1 MSCLEDPQ
9 KPFNRPGLPALAYRI
24 GDYASFQQR
33 LLDRLI
39 CQLDVPG
46 QTRSISLRKLT
57 TRASEDPAIALLDA
71 CAVVADVLTFYQE
84 RIINEGYI
92 LTATERR
99 SVLEMARSIGYEL
112 DPGVAA
118 STLLAFTMEDAPT
131 SPKVAIIPPGTQ
143 IVSVPAQDELPQ
155 TFETTAEFIARV
167 DWNALKPRSHRPQK
181 ITTGTRKL
189 YLDGIST
196 QLQPGDSILLMD
208 EDGSDGNFYFLT
220 LDTVRPISAGGHTL
234 VTWNRLLPVPADP
247 QQPLAINKPPR
258 NPTLLSFRQ
267 RANLFGHNAPRWS
280 DLPTE
285 TKVANGSK
293 VKGGVYLY
301 EPATAQSDSKWK
313 SINQGLTNFDVRCLV
328 ANSNGDLFAG
338 TASGIFR
345 SQDKGETWTAI
356 NSGLNNTNVQTI
368 LITEK
373 QEILAGTAADGVYL
387 STDNGGSWS
396 SIGIGQVQSE
406 TITDGGKQTTVSKT
420 IPNTVVRS
428 LAIQEINVTPPTLSS
443 SSTSI
448 TISPGNYSLNLRI
461 GDSILV
467 NDQTPKN
474 ITTITATNLT
484 IDSAFRTDL
493 PAGTAFVAT
502 RPSTSPGNANVT
514 INSNRYIL
522 ASTDN
527 GVYKSGDGGAKW
539 VRTIGSDLPN
549 STNAKVKS
557 LAVIEN
563 LVFIRAGNAIYRSD
577 NQGNTWSRIDPPG
590 ANLTIF
596 TLVSTPKT
604 IFVGANNGIHRWN
617 TESDSW
623 EPLSSG
629 LSDLNVLAIAVNR
642 STEQN
647 ETNRHIFA
655 FTSSGIFKSIDNGSN
670 WTRYSNIPKNIDLKT
685 VTTCTTRTGNN
696 EQLFAGTLF
705 TGFDNSGDSA
715 SPNQSKQIDWI
726 NFAIPTLEQEGTPPI
741 DLNTLYLD
749 TLYPRIIP
757 DTWIVIKTNDRFQPL
772 LIKDIA
778 AKQHKQF
785 SLDSKVTRLSI
796 TDGSSIP
803 LASFQELRETIVF
816 AQSEPLLLA
825 PDPLTIAAQQSKI
838 FFDPIIENQIFLSQ
852 YVVGLQPQQRVI
864 IGGKRMR
871 AEVNNI
877 AGVAQLVKTNDLPIW
892 ERLNGGLT
900 NTNTTCVVGNADNLF
915 VGTDGAGVFYSP
927 DNGQTWKAIDRG
939 LTNLSIQTLIES
951 GQYLLAGTAGGGI
964 FRFDQSNLDGEWTE
978 QNTNLVHFNI
988 QVLFKLN
995 EVILAG
1001 TIAGGVYRS
1010 TNNGDTWSQTNLD
1023 NTDVQA
1029 LSKLADCD
1037 ILVETRD
1044 VDDDILAGTRDN
1056 GVWKSSDRG
1065 FTWRSLNA
1073 GLIERNITNVTAF
1086 IFAQEVVLAGTAGSG
1101 IFRLTVKIE
1110 DENQIKKWEPI
1121 SLNPADLN
1129 INCLTYDSP
1138 NNQLLAGTISGGI
1151 FQSLDNGDRWKQL
1164 NNGLTCTD
1172 EQINPNQKVNVNI
1185 RAIAVIDDRVF
1196 AVGTGILISPD
1207 GLYTAS
1213 IRSGDQLQVMSPP
1226 VPLGREDL
1234 DEMVPTGLI
1243 AQQHQ
1248 QQGQKWLVRDPNGF
1262 TGEIFTADPSEIQ
1275 LAPAAKDDEVVSE
1288 LATISKPPIDRQL
1301 PLLKLVDPVQ
1311 NIYDP
1316 ETVQIYANIVAAT
1329 HGETIAEVLGSGDGI
1344 ATNQQFVLKK
1354 PPLTHVAAL
1363 TANGSSS
1370 TLQIRVNDVLWQEV
1384 PNLYQRQPQEP
1395 IYISRMADDRSVT
1408 ITFGDGKSGN
1418 RLPSGRENI
1427 VATYRTGIGLGG
1439 EVAAGQLSLLKTRPL
1454 GISQVNNLLPA
1465 TGAADPETRAE
1476 ARVSAPLTTR
1486 TLNRIVSLQDYE
1498 DFARSFVG
1506 IGKAQAIALWT
1517 GNIQQVHIT
1526 IGAIGGKSVIPET
1539 ALYENLVAA
1548 IENARD
1554 PLQQVQV
1561 DSYQRLQFNLA
1572 AKLLI
1577 DPRYLPKQVIDRVK
1591 TTLIARFAFEQQ
1603 SFGRA
1608 VTAAEAIATIQAIEG
1623 VVAVD
1628 LDALHRLDLAR
1639 SLEQSLPALAARWNS
1654 ATNLI
1659 LPAQLLTLNPAGIIL
1674 SEEIAR

>member
-33 LLDRLI
+33 LLDLLI

-118 STLLAFTMEDAPT
+118 STLLAFTLEDALT
-131 SPKVAIIPPGTQ
+131 SPKVATIPLGTQ

-155 TFETTAEFIARV
+155 TFETTAEFIARFE
-167 DWNALKPRSHRPQK
+167 WNALKPRSHRPQT
-181 ITTGTRKL
+181 ITTATRKL
-189 YLDGIST
+189 YLEGTST

-396 SIGIGQVQSE
+396 SIGIGQVKSE
-406 TITDGGKQTTVSKT
+406 TITNGSKQTTISKT

-443 SSTSI
+443 SNTSI
-448 TISPGNYSLNLRI
+448 IISPGNYSLNLRV

-484 IDSAFRTDL
+484 INSAFSADL
-493 PAGTAFVAT
+493 PAGTAFVAI
-502 RPSTSPGNANVT
+502 RPSSSPSTSNIT
-514 INSNRYIL
+514 IDAGKYIL

-527 GVYKSGDGGAKW
+527 GVYKSVDGGANW

-549 STNAKVKS
+549 STKS
-557 LAVIEN
+557 LAVIGN
-563 LVFIRAGNAIYRSD
+563 LVFLRADNNIYRSD
-577 NQGNTWSRIDPPG
+577 NQGNTWDNIRSSEPTFTAG
-590 ANLTIF
+590 TIN
-596 TLVSTPKT
+596 TLLSSLETV
-604 IFVGANNGIHRWN
+604 FVGASDGIYHRDRTTTTWSKIDI
-617 TESDSW
+617 T
-623 EPLSSG
+623 SG
-629 LSDLNVLAIAVNR
+629 LPDKNVWAITTNR
-642 STEQN
+642 SAITDP
-647 ETNRHIFA
+647 IFA
-655 FTSSGIFKSIDNGSN
+655 FTTSGIFKSIDDGSSWTQFGNG
-670 WTRYSNIPKNIDLKT
+670 NIPKNIDLKT
-685 VTTCTTRTGNN
+685 VSTCKTGTSAN

-705 TGFDNSGDSA
+705 TGFDNSVS
-715 SPNQSKQIDWI
+715 STSTTQPNQIDWI
-726 NFAIPTLEQEGTPPI
+726 DFAIPKLEQEGTPAI

-749 TLYPRIIP
+749 TLYPRILTN
-757 DTWIVIKTNDRFQPL
+757 TWILLKTNDRFQPL

-796 TDGSSIP
+796 KGELSRK
-803 LASFQELRETIVF
+803 LGSFQELRETIVF

-825 PDPLTIAAQQSKI
+825 PDPLTITAQQSKI
-838 FFDPIIENQIFLSQ
+838 FFDPIIENRIFLSQ

-877 AGVAQLVKTNDLPIW
+877 AGVAQLVKTSNLPTW
-892 ERLNGGLT
+892 ERMNGGLT

-915 VGTDGAGVFYSP
+915 VGTDGAGVFQST
-927 DNGQTWKAIDRG
+927 DNGQLWKAIDRG
-939 LTNLSIQTLIES
+939 LTNLNIQTLLES
-951 GQYLLAGTAGGGI
+951 AEYLLAGTAGGGI
-964 FRFDQSNLDGEWTE
+964 FRFDRNNLDSEWTE

-988 QVLFKLN
+988 QILFKLN
-995 EVILAG
+995 GIILAG

-1010 TNNGDTWSQTNLD
+1010 DNNGDTWSQTNLD
-1023 NTDVQA
+1023 NNDVQA
-1029 LSKLADCD
+1029 FWQLANGN
-1037 ILVETRD
+1037 
-1044 VDDDILAGTRDN
+1044 ILAGTRDN
-1056 GVWKSSDRG
+1056 GVSRSIDGG
-1065 FTWRSLNA
+1065 FTWRPLNA
-1073 GLIERNITNVTAF
+1073 GLSDRNITNVTAF
-1086 IFAQEVVLAGTAGSG
+1086 IDRQEVVLAGTAGSG
-1101 IFRLTVKIE
+1101 IFRLTAKIE
-1110 DENQIKKWEPI
+1110 DENQIEQWEPI

-1213 IRSGDQLQVMSPP
+1213 IRSGDRLQVMSPP

-1262 TGEIFTADPSEIQ
+1262 TGEIFTAHPSEIQ

-1465 TGAADPETRAE
+1465 TGAADPETRVE

-1526 IGAIGGKSVIPET
+1526 IGAIGGKSVVPET

-1639 SLEQSLPALAARWNS
+1639 SLEQSLPALAARWDS
-1654 ATNLI
+1654 AINLI

>member
-220 LDTVRPISAGGHTL
+220 LDIVRPISAGGHTL

-420 IPNTVVRS
+420 TPNTVVRN
-428 LAIQEINVTPPTLSS
+428 LAKTSSSIFAGTDAGLYQTQDRGLTWKLNNQDLSS
-443 SSTSI
+443 PPPEVQDLKSNPVRTLVSSS
-448 TISPGNYSLNLRI
+448 NLI
-461 GDSILV
+461 CV
-467 NDQTPKN
+467 K
-474 ITTITATNLT
+474 
-484 IDSAFRTDL
+484 TDL
-493 PAGTAFVAT
+493 QT
-502 RPSTSPGNANVT
+502 
-514 INSNRYIL
+514 YQ
-522 ASTDN
+522 STDN
-527 GVYKSGDGGAKW
+527 GINWTPISLPTPTTPPRVIHTLVA
-539 VRTIGSDLPN
+539 VENNIFIGSSD
-549 STNAKVKS
+549 
-557 LAVIEN
+557 
-563 LVFIRAGNAIYRSD
+563 GIYRS
-577 NQGNTWSRIDPPG
+577 NGSTWDTIDP
-590 ANLTIF
+590 
-596 TLVSTPKT
+596 
-604 IFVGANNGIHRWN
+604 
-617 TESDSW
+617 
-623 EPLSSG
+623 SSS
-629 LSDLNVLAIAVNR
+629 LSDLNVLVIAVNR
-642 STEQN
+642 STVQN
-647 ETNRHIFA
+647 ATNRHIFA
-655 FTSSGIFKSIDNGSN
+655 FTPSGIFRSIDNGSSWN
-670 WTRYSNIPKNIDLKT
+670 RYGNDDLPT
-685 VTTCTTRTGNN
+685 NLDRTTLTTCTTGTDAD
-696 EQLFAGTLF
+696 EKLFAGTLF
-705 TGFDNSGDSA
+705 TGFNSSA
-715 SPNQSKQIDWI
+715 DPANPIQSKQIDWI
-726 NFAIPTLEQEGTPPI
+726 DFAIPKLEREGTPPI
-741 DLNTLYLD
+741 DLSTLYLD
-749 TLYPRIIP
+749 TLYPRILT
-757 DTWIVIKTNDRFQPL
+757 DTWIVVKTNDRFQPL

-796 TDGSSIP
+796 KGQLSRK
-803 LASFQELRETIVF
+803 LGSFQELRETIVF

-825 PDPLTIAAQQSKI
+825 PDPLTITAQQSKI
-838 FFDPIIENQIFLSQ
+838 FFDPIIENRIFLSQ
-852 YVVGLQPQQRVI
+852 YVIGLQPQQRVI
-864 IGGKRMR
+864 IGGKRIR

-877 AGVAQLVKTNDLPIW
+877 AGVAQLVKTSNLPTW
-892 ERLNGGLT
+892 ERMNGGLT

-915 VGTDGAGVFYSP
+915 VGTDGAGVFQST
-927 DNGQTWKAIDRG
+927 DNGQLWKAIDRG
-939 LTNLSIQTLIES
+939 LTNLNIQTLLES
-951 GQYLLAGTAGGGI
+951 AEYLLAGTAGGGI
-964 FRFDQSNLDGEWTE
+964 FRFDRNNLDSEWTE

-988 QVLFKLN
+988 QILFKLN
-995 EVILAG
+995 GIILAG
-1001 TIAGGVYRS
+1001 TISGGVYRS
-1010 TNNGDTWSQTNLD
+1010 DNNGDTWSQTNLD
-1023 NTDVQA
+1023 NNDVQA
-1029 LSKLADCD
+1029 FWQLANGN
-1037 ILVETRD
+1037 
-1044 VDDDILAGTRDN
+1044 ILAGTRDN
-1056 GVWKSSDRG
+1056 GVSRSIDGG
-1065 FTWRSLNA
+1065 FTWRPLNA
-1073 GLIERNITNVTAF
+1073 GLSDRNITNVTAF
-1086 IFAQEVVLAGTAGSG
+1086 IDRQEVVLAGTAGSG
-1101 IFRLTVKIE
+1101 IFRLTAKIE
-1110 DENQIKKWEPI
+1110 DENQIEQWEPI

-1213 IRSGDQLQVMSPP
+1213 IRSGDRLQVMSPP

-1234 DEMVPTGLI
+1234 DEMVPTGSI

-1248 QQGQKWLVRDPNGF
+1248 QQGQKWLVRDPNGL
-1262 TGEIFTADPSEIQ
+1262 TGEIFTAHPSEIQ

-1288 LATISKPPIDRQL
+1288 LAIISKPPIDRQL
-1301 PLLKLVDPVQ
+1301 PILKLVDPVQ

-1316 ETVQIYANIVAAT
+1316 ETVLIYANIVAAT

-1354 PPLTHVAAL
+1354 PPLTNI
-1363 TANGSSS
+1363 TAPTPRGSSS
-1370 TLQIRVNDVLWQEV
+1370 TLQVRVNDVLWQEV
-1384 PNLYQRQPQEP
+1384 RKLYLRQPQEQ
-1395 IYISRMADDRSVT
+1395 IYITRMADDRSVT

-1454 GISQVNNLLPA
+1454 GISQVNNPLPA

-1498 DFARSFVG
+1498 DFARSFAG

-1526 IGAIGGKSVIPET
+1526 IGAIGGKSVVPET
-1539 ALYENLVAA
+1539 ALYENLVTA